1 METHPKKK
9 EEHRERDGDEM
20 EELQGCLAEAA
31 GHVGE
36 WHRDEGGGGQGHI
49 TKCIRCDPGEGSH
62 GQVAACMQLKLY
74 RSSN

>member
-36 WHRDEGGGGQGHI
+36 WHRDEG
-49 TKCIRCDPGEGSH
+49 
-62 GQVAACMQLKLY
+62 AAGRGTSPSALDVIQERGATGRWQCAC
-74 RSSN
+74 S